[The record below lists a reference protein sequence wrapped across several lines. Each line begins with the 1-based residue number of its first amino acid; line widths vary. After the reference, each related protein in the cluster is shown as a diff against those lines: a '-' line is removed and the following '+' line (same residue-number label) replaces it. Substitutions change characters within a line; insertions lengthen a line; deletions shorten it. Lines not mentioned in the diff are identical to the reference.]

1 MRLVV
6 GTKTVWEG
14 GERHCCQSTKNF
26 TVPSEIARPAGV
38 DDGVHARVDPSEPSD
53 YGDDPFWVVDARLT
67 ESREQIRHEER
78 QPTRDEHA
86 HHDAQRPVYWGSIGN
101 EIFLSIVNF

>member
-1 MRLVV
+1 MGGGDGIAV
-6 GTKTVWEG
+6 GD
-14 GERHCCQSTKNF
+14 TKNF
-26 TVPSEIARPAGV
+26 TVPSEIAGPASV

-53 YGDDPFWVVDARLT
+53 DGDDPFRVVDARLT

-101 EIFLSIVNF
+101 EIFFVNC